1 MTGQSP
7 ARIRPA
13 ATLLA
18 ALAGWLERPWTW
30 TVLVGFSALLCAL
43 IYFGLIRPSYPVR
56 PRAEFPPRP
65 RLDAA
70 IAAAGVRLASNPD
83 DLTALVELGMLHFEK
98 GPPSYLEAV
107 NELEDARRLGSLDP
121 RIFYALGVM
130 YQELGLYPF
139 ALEEIHRHLRNFP
152 GDKEARMS
160 AAKLHYRQ
168 GDFPAA
174 VKEYERLRYHD
185 PGDPLVNENLGLSLW
200 GAKLTARAA
209 ECFEALQAAGGLPG
223 RRARFYLGQI
233 AYEAGRYADAQR
245 LIGASLPDDAEPD
258 FGISKDRMHAAMAM
272 AWQKLNKPDEARESW
287 RKVLKLSP
295 GDAKAQAAL
304 RELNRR
310 FPPKKTQ
317 KK

>member
-1 MTGQSP
+1 LTGQSP

-18 ALAGWLERPWTW
+18 ALAGWLERPWVW
-30 TVLVGFSALLCAL
+30 SVLAGGSALLCAL
-43 IYFGLIRPSYPVR
+43 IYFGLIRPSFPAR
-56 PRAEFPPRP
+56 PRVDFPARP

-70 IAAAGVRLASNPD
+70 IAAAQVRLSADPQ
-83 DLTALVELGMLHFEK
+83 DLAGLVELGMLHFEK
-98 GPPSYLEAV
+98 GPQSFLEAV
-107 NELEDARRLGSLDP
+107 NELEDARRLGALDT

-139 ALEEIHRHLRNFP
+139 ALEEFQRHLRNFP
-152 GDKEARMS
+152 DDKEVRQL
-160 AAKLHYRQ
+160 AAKLLYRQ

-185 PGDPLVNENLGLSLW
+185 PDDPLVNENLGLSLW
-200 GAKLTARAA
+200 SAKLTERAV
-209 ECFEALQAAGGLPG
+209 EVFEALQAAGGLPG

-258 FGISKDRMHAAMAM
+258 FGIPKDRMHAAMAM
-272 AWQKLNKPDEARESW
+272 TLQKLQQPDEARESW
-287 RKVLKLSP
+287 QRVLTLSP

-310 FPPKKTQ
+310 FPPKKT
-317 KK
+317 KKR